1 MSHLVYDYSSENAS
15 AVAGSGLGWRCGS
28 VRMRPADTRCCCQHV
43 PVCVLAPDGAD
54 VVAGRGPQRQR
65 GSGPRPERERSA
77 AADRQADGG
86 APAVH
91 VNGIRPAPLEIELF
105 SSVIAVGY

>member
-1 MSHLVYDYSSENAS
+1 MLLPRA
-15 AVAGSGLGWRCGS
+15 S
-28 VRMRPADTRCCCQHV
+28 VRARTGV
-43 PVCVLAPDGAD
+43 SVLTSWLAEAP
-54 VVAGRGPQRQR
+54 
-65 GSGPRPERERSA
+65 SGSA
-77 AADRQADGG
+77 APVRGRNERDPRQPTAKPMGG